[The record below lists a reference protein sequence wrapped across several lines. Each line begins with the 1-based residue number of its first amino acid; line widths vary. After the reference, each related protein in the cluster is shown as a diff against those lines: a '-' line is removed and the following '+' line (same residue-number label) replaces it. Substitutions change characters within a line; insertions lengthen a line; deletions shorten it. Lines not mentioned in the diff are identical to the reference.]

1 MQDNRMN
8 KSNARTKEIA
18 HHIFNGSLAMIGVCI
33 TVITLFKVF
42 NAGILTFADEILG
55 IDTFV
60 YIISAILSYMSLR
73 SETNKKLEWFADIL
87 FFFGMFV
94 MVFVG
99 VIIVFFAW

>member
-1 MQDNRMN
+1 MRDNRMN

-42 NAGILTFADEILG
+42 NAGILTFADDILG

-60 YIISAILSYMSLR
+60 YHSAPENPGALLR
-73 SETNKKLEWFADIL
+73 R
-87 FFFGMFV
+87 
-94 MVFVG
+94 
-99 VIIVFFAW
+99 

>member
-1 MQDNRMN
+1 MRRA
-8 KSNARTKEIA
+8 KHYVKKYPAA
-18 HHIFNGSLAMIGVCI
+18 CCGV
-33 TVITLFKVF
+33 F
-42 NAGILTFADEILG
+42 
-55 IDTFV
+55 

-73 SETNKKLEWFADIL
+73 SETNMKLEWFADIL